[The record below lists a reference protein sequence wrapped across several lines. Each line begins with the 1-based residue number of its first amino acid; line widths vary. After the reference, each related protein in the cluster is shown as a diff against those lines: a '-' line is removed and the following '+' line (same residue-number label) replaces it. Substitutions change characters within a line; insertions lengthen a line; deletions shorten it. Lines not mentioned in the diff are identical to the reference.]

1 MMRPS
6 QFRQKPTYKFSSCI
20 WPAACAHVCMCWGS
34 ERKGGEKKESET
46 ETERIGDIKAFSSRP
61 VDVLVWTKT
70 DVEITSQ
77 PCLESQLPI
86 YCKNSKYI
94 DKHKELKISQR
105 GHTLITAIF
114 SWRKLQKVWISKSKP
129 KKADVQ
135 LRCTTVTQGKK
146 KQFSY
151 KHSKTEFTDFVAVEF
166 GNIILGMFPT
176 IFSHL
181 FLLLPSTWQR
191 DFILSRNCYYRG
203 R

>member
-34 ERKGGEKKESET
+34 ERKGGGKKESET

-146 KQFSY
+146 K
-151 KHSKTEFTDFVAVEF
+151 
-166 GNIILGMFPT
+166 T
-176 IFSHL
+176 I
-181 FLLLPSTWQR
+181 
-191 DFILSRNCYYRG
+191 
-203 R
+203 

>member
-34 ERKGGEKKESET
+34 ERKGGKKKESET
-46 ETERIGDIKAFSSRP
+46 ETERIGDIRAFSSRP

-105 GHTLITAIF
+105 GHTFITAIF

-146 KQFSY
+146 NNLVTNTVKLNSR
-151 KHSKTEFTDFVAVEF
+151 
-166 GNIILGMFPT
+166 IL
-176 IFSHL
+176 
-181 FLLLPSTWQR
+181 
-191 DFILSRNCYYRG
+191 
-203 R
+203 